1 MASRSPGLCLVGA
14 SEGPGPQRVVV
25 SPKQPRFNKLS
36 AGAPGKKPVTKP
48 VWLLL
53 GLAAELLAAMRRKAY
68 GCLSPR

>member
-1 MASRSPGLCLVGA
+1 
-14 SEGPGPQRVVV
+14 VVV